1 MAKRNQKTRQQS
13 KPRQN
18 PVIKVDTEYLDG
30 KFWFGNIHIHG
41 VGIVNG
47 KVRTDHLEKFRAQ
60 HKKLTSI
67 SGLPDDDQPKLRE
80 DYWIRNVD
88 ELELKKKRDK
98 KPNPEK

>member
-1 MAKRNQKTRQQS
+1 
-13 KPRQN
+13 
-18 PVIKVDTEYLDG
+18 
-30 KFWFGNIHIHG
+30 
-41 VGIVNG
+41 GIVNG
-47 KVRTDHLEKFRAQ
+47 KVRKDHLEKFRAQ

-67 SGLPDDDQPKLRE
+67 SGLPDEDQPKLRE